1 MIRRHRPSFLLALGL
16 LLAPLVADTANAAS
30 LRPGLGFDAQALGLN
45 RSLYWVQDLAT
56 GKLSQRIATI
66 DFTVANPFASAAEFD
81 HRWGAGSSSRKK
93 WVGPDNEL
101 VTTVRSAMEW
111 AFKNQPA
118 LLGGGG
124 VGYDGRA
131 TEIEVIDACATGY
144 GTQVV
149 VAYAKA
155 EWPGTSPDRR
165 IEISDKSKPAG
176 DFSEA
181 NPYWPVTMYYHNSYQ
196 EFYPFSPQVPVPSR

>member
-1 MIRRHRPSFLLALGL
+1 MIRRHRPSLLLTLGL
-16 LLAPLVADTANAAS
+16 LLAPLASSSSSAAS
-30 LRPGLGFDAQALGLN
+30 LRPGLGFDAQALGLH

-56 GKLSQRIATI
+56 GKLSQRTATI
-66 DFTVANPFASAAEFD
+66 DFTVSNPFASAAEFD
-81 HRWGAGSSSRKK
+81 RRWGAGSSSRKK

-118 LLGGGG
+118 LVGGG
-124 VGYDGRA
+124 VGYDGHA
-131 TEIEVIDACATGY
+131 TEVEVIDACATGY

-149 VAYAKA
+149 VAYAQA

-165 IEISDKSKPAG
+165 IEISDKSKPSG
-176 DFSEA
+176 DFSEP